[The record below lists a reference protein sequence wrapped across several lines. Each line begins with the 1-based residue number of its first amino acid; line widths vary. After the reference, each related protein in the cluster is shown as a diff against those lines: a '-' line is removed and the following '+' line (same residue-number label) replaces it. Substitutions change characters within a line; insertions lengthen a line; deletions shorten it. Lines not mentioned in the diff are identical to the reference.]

1 MQNCIRIALTDDR
14 EFAQCLRI
22 IVEELC
28 LDNRAFEV
36 QERRPHSVVIC
47 FDHKDHAKRFS
58 LCYALDNSSKH

>member
-1 MQNCIRIALTDDR
+1 MQNCIRVALTDDR

-22 IVEELC
+22 IAEELC
-28 LDNRAFEV
+28 LDNREFEV

-58 LCYALDNSSKH
+58 ICYALDISSKH